1 MISYYKIIHT
11 TCHTQW
17 GGLEKRI
24 FNESVW
30 MAQKGHTII
39 IVAPLNT
46 PLLNKAKE
54 YGFKTF
60 AVEFKR
66 LGILKDYKF
75 LKNLFI
81 KENPDIVNTHGNED
95 SQVGLFAAKRAK
107 IGCRILSRHISA
119 HVSKSWYNKILY
131 KKLATY
137 IFTTAD
143 YTTKHLQAVFKL
155 TGKQIFSMP
164 SGIIPPE
171 TLLSKDEARRN
182 LVKELD
188 LDPETRFLGFMGRV
202 SVAKGADTIIKA
214 FEKIAAKISGH
225 DLVFVGDSSKEYID
239 SLWVLADKLHI
250 RERVHILGP
259 RDDVW
264 AYYRAFDC
272 KILAS
277 RGKSGIPFEG
287 VPQALLEAMYCSCP
301 VVGSKS
307 GGIPDIIKHD
317 KTGLLFNSEDP
328 GNLADMIFQV
338 LNEEN
343 DTQKRVQKAFKMVGK
358 HHTIDAMGRDILR
371 IYKLHQLG
379 LGNGAGP
386 EQYL

>member
-1 MISYYKIIHT
+1 MISLYKIIHT

-39 IVAPLNT
+39 IVAPAKT
-46 PLLNKAKE
+46 PLFNKAKE
-54 YGFKTF
+54 YGFRTH

-66 LGILKDYKF
+66 FGMIKDYKF

-81 KENPDIVNTHGNED
+81 NENPDIVNTHGNED
-95 SQVGLFAAKRAK
+95 SQIGLFAARRAK

-119 HVSKSWYNKILY
+119 HVSRSWYNKLLY

-143 YTTKHLQAVFKL
+143 YTTNHLKAVFKL
-155 TGKQIFSMP
+155 NGKQIFSMP

-171 TLLSKDEARRN
+171 TLPSKDEARNN
-182 LVKELD
+182 LARELG
-188 LDPETRFLGFMGRV
+188 LDPDIRFLGFVGRV
-202 SVAKGADTIIKA
+202 SMAKGVDTIFKA
-214 FEKIAAKISGH
+214 FEKIASKIPGH
-225 DLVFVGDSSKEYID
+225 NLVIVGDSSKEYIE
-239 SLWVLADKLHI
+239 SLWALAEKLQIKKRIHI
-250 RERVHILGP
+250 IGP
-259 RDDVW
+259 KDDVW
-264 AYYRAFDC
+264 PYYRAFDC

-277 RGKSGIPFEG
+277 RGKDGIPFEG

-307 GGIPDIIKHD
+307 GGIPDIIEHD
-317 KTGLLFNSEDP
+317 TTGLLFNSEDP
-328 GNLADMIFQV
+328 DNLADMIFQL
-338 LNEEN
+338 LNKEN
-343 DTQKRVQKAFKMVGK
+343 DTQKRAQKAFEMVVK
-358 HHTIDAMGRDILR
+358 HHTIDAMGRNILR
-371 IYKLHQLG
+371 IYKLHHLG
-379 LGNGAGP
+379 LGNGANSNH
-386 EQYL
+386 

>member
-1 MISYYKIIHT
+1 MISLYKIIHT

-39 IVAPLNT
+39 IVAPAKT
-46 PLLNKAKE
+46 PLFNKAKE
-54 YGFKTF
+54 YGFRTY
-60 AVEFKR
+60 AVDFKR
-66 LGILKDYKF
+66 FGMIKDYKF

-81 KENPDIVNTHGNED
+81 NENPDIVNTHGNED
-95 SQVGLFAAKRAK
+95 SQVGLLAARRAK

-119 HVSKSWYNKILY
+119 HVSKSWYNKLLY

-143 YTTKHLQAVFKL
+143 YTTNHLKTVFKL

-171 TLLSKDEARRN
+171 TLPSKIEARNN
-182 LVKELD
+182 LARELG
-188 LDPETRFLGFMGRV
+188 LDPDTRFLGFVGRV
-202 SVAKGADTIIKA
+202 STAKGVDTIFKA
-214 FEKIAAKISGH
+214 FEKIASKIPGH
-225 DLVFVGDSSKEYID
+225 NLVIVGDSSKEYIE
-239 SLWVLADKLHI
+239 SLWALAEKLQI
-250 RERVHILGP
+250 EERIHILGP
-259 RDDVW
+259 KDDVW
-264 AYYRAFDC
+264 PYYRAFDC

-277 RGKSGIPFEG
+277 RSKDGIPFEG

-307 GGIPDIIKHD
+307 GGIPDIIEHD
-317 KTGLLFNSEDP
+317 TTGLLFNSEDP
-328 GNLADMIFQV
+328 ENLADMIFQL

-343 DTQKRVQKAFKMVGK
+343 DTQVRAQKAFEMVEK

-379 LGNGAGP
+379 LGNMANSNH
-386 EQYL
+386 

>member
-1 MISYYKIIHT
+1 MISNYKIIHT

-30 MAQKGHTII
+30 MADKGHTII

-46 PLLNKAKE
+46 PLFNRAKKF
-54 YGFKTF
+54 GFKTF

-66 LGILKDYKF
+66 TGMIKDYKF
-75 LKNLFI
+75 LKRLFVN
-81 KENPDIVNTHGNED
+81 ENPDIVNTHGNED
-95 SQVGLFAAKRAK
+95 SQVGLFAARKAK

-119 HVSKSWYNKILY
+119 HVSSSWYNKILY
-131 KKLATY
+131 KTLATY

-155 TGKQIFSMP
+155 KGKQIFSMP

-171 TLLSKDEARRN
+171 TLLSKDEARHN

-188 LDPETRFLGFMGRV
+188 LDPETRFLGFVGRV
-202 SVAKGADTIIKA
+202 STAKGADTLIKA
-214 FEKIAAKISGH
+214 FEKIAKKIAGH
-225 DLVFVGDSSKEYID
+225 DLVLVGDSTKEYIE
-239 SLWVLADKLHI
+239 SLEVLADKLQI
-250 RERVHILGP
+250 GQRVHILGP
-259 RDDVW
+259 KDNVW

-317 KTGLLFNSEDP
+317 KTGLLFNSEEP
-328 GNLADMIFQV
+328 QNLADMIFQL
-338 LNEEN
+338 LNEEK
-343 DTQKRVQKAFKMVGK
+343 DTQKRVENAFEMVKK
-358 HHTIDAMGRDILR
+358 HHTIDAMGRNILR

-379 LGNGAGP
+379 LGNGASL
-386 EQYL
+386 EN